1 MNHVVDFQQMI
12 LSYIPMIAGA
22 AGVPTIQQIV
32 QFIRVEFFRL
42 NKVSA
47 YLAPIFAVLVGVG
60 INVGVAILTH
70 NSIVDG
76 VMIGMLSGALASGYH
91 ELTN

>member
-12 LSYIPMIAGA
+12 LSYIPMLAGA

-32 QFIRVEFFRL
+32 QFIREQFFRL
-42 NKVSA
+42 NKTSA
-47 YLAPIFAVLVGVG
+47 YIAPLLSVA
-60 INVGVAILTH
+60 VAIVLNVSVAFLTH
-70 NSIVDG
+70 NSWVDG
-76 VMIGMLSGALASGYH
+76 VMIGLLAGAAASGWH